1 MLCGHVV
8 LIEWTYKVVLIT
20 FHIKHFVE
28 MLLIEKSY
36 ETGDAQ
42 PMQIADYVSHAKG
55 V

>member
-1 MLCGHVV
+1 MDLLGGPDY
-8 LIEWTYKVVLIT
+8 IPS
-20 FHIKHFVE
+20 IKHFVE